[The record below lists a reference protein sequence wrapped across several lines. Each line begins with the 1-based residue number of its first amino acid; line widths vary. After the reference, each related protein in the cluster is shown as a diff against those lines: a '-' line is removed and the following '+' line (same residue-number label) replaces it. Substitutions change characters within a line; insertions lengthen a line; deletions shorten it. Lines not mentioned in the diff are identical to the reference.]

1 MRRTESFSRVMRT
14 ERNATGRIE
23 ALPPSALREGAFRV
37 FGLPERKASPE
48 CSKRHAGGTEGARLA
63 MMEGLGRCNGVE
75 RGSCPL
81 DAERR
86 KKRPRRAA

>member
-1 MRRTESFSRVMRT
+1 MVSARGCLFGRSVRRTESFSRVMRT

-48 CSKRHAGGTEGARLA
+48 CSKGPK
-63 MMEGLGRCNGVE
+63 GRAL
-75 RGSCPL
+75 P
-81 DAERR
+81 
-86 KKRPRRAA
+86 